1 MSEWLGTLTEW
12 LSANP
17 EWLGLAIFLIACI
30 ECLALVGILVPGVIL
45 LFSVCVMA
53 GSGALSLGQTLLLAY
68 SGGLLGDLLSYGLGR
83 RFHQNIRRLPGLRQ
97 HPEWIGNAELY
108 FRRYGV
114 ASLLVGRYIGPL
126 RPMLPMVAGM
136 LDMPF
141 PRFIAVSML
150 AAAGWALAYIV
161 PGWATG
167 AALRLPLPEG
177 FWGEAAVVAA
187 GLALLLGL
195 CLHSSLG
202 GRRHTTPLAAGL
214 SLALLL
220 GLFVGWPHL
229 SHFDQGLMSLVQ
241 AQRSAGLDSVMVL
254 ITRLGDLSTQL
265 AVGSLL
271 TALLLLSRQWRAALF
286 TVSALLGTALANTA
300 LKLLFARMRPEVL
313 IEPLSSFSFPSGHSS
328 AAFAFFLVLGV
339 LAGRGQPAR
348 MRLAWLVLAGLPA
361 LAIALSRVYLG
372 VHWPSDI
379 LAGALL
385 AGALCACSLL
395 LVQRQQVLKALTPRA
410 WWLLLPAC
418 LALLGS
424 IATWALPQAMQQ
436 YRYAPIPA
444 TPASVLESVRD

>member
-1 MSEWLGTLTEW
+1 MSEWLGTLTGW

-30 ECLALVGILVPGVIL
+30 ECLALIGILVPGVIL
-45 LFSVCVMA
+45 LFSVCVLA

-114 ASLLVGRYIGPL
+114 ASLL
-126 RPMLPMVAGM
+126 
-136 LDMPF
+136 
-141 PRFIAVSML
+141 

-202 GRRHTTPLAAGL
+202 GRRHTTSLAAGL

-229 SHFDQGLMSLVQ
+229 TQFDQGLMTLVQ
-241 AQRSAGLDSVMVL
+241 AQRSASMDSLMVL

-265 AVGSLL
+265 AVGTLL

-286 TVSALLGTALANTA
+286 TVSALLGTALTNTA
-300 LKLLFARMRPEVL
+300 LKVLFARTRPEVL
-313 IEPLSSFSFPSGHSS
+313 IEPLNSFSFPSGHSS

-348 MRLAWLVLAGLPA
+348 MRLAWLVLASLPA

-385 AGALCACSLL
+385 AGGLCACSLL
-395 LVQRQQVLKALTPRA
+395 LVQRQQVLTALAPRA

-424 IATWALPQAMQQ
+424 IATWALPQAMLQ

-444 TPASVLESVRD
+444 TPTTVLESVREG